1 MPDSKDYRDLYLE
14 EKFKALQQAQ
24 HGYFR
29 EVHDRFDN
37 IDKSNTARNNRL
49 EKVENC
55 IEELKEKESEHII
68 NCPLVPKVE
77 DIEKDLM
84 EYRMIRKYPK
94 IFILLVTIAVL
105 GSMYGVMRITNR
117 QVNSAVMS
125 STDTLRTEIRLMDG
139 VSKQTR
145 GGFVKYRD
153 EMGFTDSVKVR

>member
-1 MPDSKDYRDLYLE
+1 MPDSEDYRKYLE
-14 EKFKALQQAQ
+14 EKFAGMQAAQ

-29 EVHDRFDN
+29 EVHDRFDT
-37 IDKSNTARNNRL
+37 IDKSNAVRNKRL
-49 EKVENC
+49 EKVEGS
-55 IEELKEKESEHII
+55 IEKLKEKESEHVI

-77 DIEKDLM
+77 GIEKDLM
-84 EYRMIRKYPK
+84 EYRIIRKYPK
-94 IFILLVTIAVL
+94 IFILIVTIAVL
-105 GSMYGVMRITNR
+105 GSMYGIMKITNK

-153 EMGFTDSVKVR
+153 NMGFTDSVKVR